1 MKTKVK
7 IKTFSSIV
15 IEGIKTLFF
24 SEIKKKKKTNKHTN
38 PTFNKSEKEFSTL
51 NNQLST
57 KKLQRFIIN
66 WVINETLKNFPYP
79 YGRFIIVIN

>member
-24 SEIKKKKKTNKHTN
+24 SEIKKKQQTNKHTN